1 MASVNRVTLIGNVGR
16 DAELR
21 YTTNGTAVCTI
32 SLATSRNWKDKQSGE
47 KREETEWHRVTFYD
61 RLAEIIGEY
70 ARKGKSLYVEGRLKT
85 SKYEKNGQ
93 DHYTTEIIAE
103 SMQFLGGRDD
113 GEQESRPQREERPRQ
128 QPQRQERP
136 RQQPQRQAQKPAS
149 GFDDMDDDIPPF

>member
-1 MASVNRVTLIGNVGR
+1 MPSLNKAQLIGNIGR
-16 DAELR
+16 DPELR

-70 ARKGKSLYVEGRLKT
+70 GRKGKSLYVEGRLKT

-93 DHYTTEIIAE
+93 DHYTTEIIAD

-113 GEQESRPQREERPRQ
+113 GEQEERQQQPAARPAARPQQ
-128 QPQRQERP
+128 GQP
-136 RQQPQRQAQKPAS
+136 RQAQKAPAG
-149 GFDDMDDDIPPF
+149 GFDDMDDDVPF